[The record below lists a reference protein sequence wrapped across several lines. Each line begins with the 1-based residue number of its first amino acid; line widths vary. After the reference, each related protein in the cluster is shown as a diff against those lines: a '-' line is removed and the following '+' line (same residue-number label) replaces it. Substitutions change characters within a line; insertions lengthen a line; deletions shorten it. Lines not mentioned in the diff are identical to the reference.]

1 MRIYAHR
8 GFGHMVAKLA
18 FVSLLAAGFNLS
30 AAMTIREVEANSEFT
45 FQSPNDKVNANTYE
59 LVVNAGTNTTVC
71 FPPSGKFNCSV
82 YLKGSG
88 TVTFKKPTYTTYNGG
103 DQVTFSG
110 GLAADGTVTV
120 DITEVTTVNIGRDVV
135 SSDVHYPVADVANMT
150 FGQAGGK
157 LVLTNKCTALVLP
170 SSFEVAPGAI
180 VALQGANPLGI
191 GSSFALTDYDVV
203 VMTRDSIPNGCV
215 ISVPPGRTLG
225 LKPANMVIREGN
237 STYKWNWSGVP
248 SYFDESFSIAL
259 GGKGAKV
266 LCRNTANKLRLF
278 APVTGEGEVLFMP
291 DSDASGSQLVFRG
304 VTHVA
309 SRSTPVAI
317 PVNTAA
323 ESVLHDMWMNK
334 VSHWFDASD
343 ASTIVPFS
351 FDPNANFG
359 WTGAENKF
367 DGNQIVIGWK
377 DKVEGSGISFYNK
390 RIWSN
395 YNYPATMK
403 NDYHL
408 EVMPYL
414 VEGGLNGKAYLSFG
428 YFGRE
433 NAANV
438 MYNSSGKLASAK
450 EFRRLPLW
458 NGDTP
463 GATKYSSGSETTI
476 TPKYCIM
483 VFGSQQGGGKAILGD
498 DISKAENGNLARND
512 SLTNQPWLAYNGYSM
527 MVDGVAVNPNSA
539 KPSGGWQIVSL
550 DMTATNTVING
561 LGNHNA
567 TTSACGGQN
576 YAEIIFFDEAPTD
589 GERTACEAYLAE
601 KWGLTS
607 TRSFRAGKELFS
619 EMSGGYGATVKIED
633 YESNEN
639 NVTVTNIVPKE
650 VTIAGNY
657 RGTINIASGKTLVV
671 SDRPAP
677 PAPCDMPQQGN
688 IAAWFDPSLDGAT
701 DPHGNADVAAAGGI
715 ARLYSRTADAV
726 DKTSG
731 SFYLA
736 MQGQGGLTSVKTSY
750 PFLLEQTYLGANG
763 IAGPMNWLDFTTNA
777 PNDNTSNNLR
787 SHLMPAQDSHIT
799 GTDVDKLPAVRS
811 VFMAIDTSVG
821 GGNPIADT
829 VGMTG
834 MFRPRNGTSA
844 ANPIWSANNT
854 VSMTH
859 TWLDT
864 NEVNGMT
871 TGYNG
876 RAEVL
881 GFEMSEQKEM
891 AVVLAYYN
899 QGSNKN
905 YEHIGE
911 TIIYSTTLSDAERL
925 TVQEYLMAKWTG
937 DMNGKYSD
945 LSGATVTGA
954 GNVKSAAL
962 RNLPQF
968 DAGFT
973 GTLSGGSSMTFTVD
987 PSLNTSAAL
996 DAITINREVE
1006 LDSDCAVTVTLKG
1019 KAKGGTYTLL
1029 TVPSGSL
1036 VGKTFALNIVNETEE
1051 RLVAK
1056 LVTSDTTLSIETAP
1070 PPGLV
1075 IRIL

>member
-1 MRIYAHR
+1 MTTELRVFRRTAAFFFA
-8 GFGHMVAKLA
+8 FGSFFAA
-18 FVSLLAAGFNLS
+18 SLSLS
-30 AAMTIREVEANSEFT
+30 AAMTVTNVAADAEFT
-45 FQSPNDKVNANTYE
+45 FQSPNDRLNANTYE
-59 LVVNAGTNTTVC
+59 LVVNAGSTTTVC
-71 FPPSGKFNCSV
+71 FPPSGKFNCFV

-88 TVTFKKPTYTTYNGG
+88 TVTFKKPTTYNGG
-103 DQVTFSG
+103 DQVTFSN
-110 GLAADGTVTV
+110 GLAADSTVTV
-120 DITEVTTVNIGRDVV
+120 DITDVTTVNIGRDVV

-150 FGQAGGK
+150 FEQDGGK
-157 LVLTNKCTALVLP
+157 LVLTNKCTARVLP
-170 SSFEVAPGAI
+170 SSFEVASGAI
-180 VALQGANPLGI
+180 VALQGTNPLGLCN
-191 GSSFALTDYDVV
+191 SFTLTDYDVV
-203 VMTRDSIPNGCV
+203 AMTRDSIPNGCV

-237 STYKWNWSGVP
+237 STYKWNWSGVA

-266 LCRNTANKLRLF
+266 LCRNTASKLRLF

-323 ESVLHDMWMNK
+323 ESVLHDTWMNK

-343 ASTIVPFS
+343 ASAIVPFS

-359 WTGAENKF
+359 WSGAENKF

-377 DKVEGSGISFYNK
+377 DKVEGSGVSFYNK
-390 RIWSN
+390 RIWH
-395 YNYPATMK
+395 NYPDGMK

-414 VEGGLNGKAYLSFG
+414 VAGGLNGKAYLSFG

-433 NAANV
+433 NASNV
-438 MYNSSGKLASAK
+438 MYNSSGKLAPAK

-498 DISKAENGNLARND
+498 DISQTGNGNLARND

-527 MVDGVAVNPNSA
+527 MVDGVAVNPRSA

-589 GERTACEAYLAE
+589 GERIACEAYLAE

-639 NVTVTNIVPKE
+639 NVTVSNIVPKE

-701 DPHGNADVAAAGGI
+701 DPHGNADAAAAGGI
-715 ARLYSRTADAV
+715 ARLYSRTAGDV
-726 DKTSG
+726 DKTAG

-736 MQGQGGLTSVKTSY
+736 MQGGLTSVSTRY

-763 IAGPMNWLDFTTNA
+763 IAGPMKWLDFTTNA
-777 PNDNTSNNLR
+777 PNDTTSNNLR
-787 SHLMPAQDSHIT
+787 SHLLPAQDSHIT
-799 GTDVDKLPAVRS
+799 GTGVDKLPVVRS

-864 NEVNGMT
+864 DEVNGTT
-871 TGYNG
+871 TGFNG

-891 AVVLAYYN
+891 AVFLAYYN

-911 TIIYSTTLSDAERL
+911 TMIYKTVLSDAERL

-937 DMNGKYSD
+937 DMNSKYSD

-954 GNVKSAAL
+954 GNVKSASL
-962 RNLPQF
+962 RNLPAF

-973 GTLSGGSSMTFTVD
+973 GMLSGGSDMTFTVD
-987 PSLNTSAAL
+987 SQRNASAAI
-996 DAITINREVE
+996 DAITIDRSVT
-1006 LDSDCAVTVTLKG
+1006 LDADCTVTVTLKAG
-1019 KAKGGTYTLL
+1019 TNFGTYTLL

-1036 VGKTFALNIVNETEE
+1036 AGKTFTRKVINETGMELSA
-1051 RLVAK
+1051 RLV
-1056 LVTSDTTLSIETAP
+1056 VSDTTLALEIASKG
-1070 PPGLV
+1070 GLV
-1075 IRIL
+1075 ISIR